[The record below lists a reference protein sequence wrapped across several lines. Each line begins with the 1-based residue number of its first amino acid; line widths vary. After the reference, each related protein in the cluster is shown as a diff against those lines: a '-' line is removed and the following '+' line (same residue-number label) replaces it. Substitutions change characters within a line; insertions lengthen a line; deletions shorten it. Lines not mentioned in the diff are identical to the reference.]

1 MSGGPEAAQTADRA
15 KGNEFLS
22 ATGFPPPD
30 GAETIWLNNA
40 GHDVRL
46 VFAPAPTGADKPRG
60 AVLLCTGYNEYIE
73 KYFETARDLQARG
86 FAVGVLDWPG
96 QGGSQRLIDK
106 PRVGYVRT
114 FDTCV
119 AAQKL
124 ALEAVKARAAGPY
137 IVMAHSMGGAITLES
152 LRQKAIDPVFAFLCA
167 PMLGLRVGFGAR
179 AAMRIMRTIGMSKAA
194 LGSESRNNTF
204 ETNIFTHDERRWS
217 MNKEMQE
224 QKPDYL
230 LRAPTVAWVNAALD
244 LYERWRK
251 PRAFADVT
259 TPVLIASAGGESLVS
274 NQAQARVA
282 KAVGENAKLVTIPEA
297 RHEILMEAD
306 RIRDLLWKEFDAMCA
321 EYGV

>member
-1 MSGGPEAAQTADRA
+1 MSGGPGAAHGTESA
-15 KGNEFLS
+15 KGDEFLS
-22 ATGFPPPD
+22 AAGFPPPE
-30 GAETIWLNNA
+30 GAATVWLKNG
-40 GHDVRL
+40 GHDVRM
-46 VFAPAPTGADKPRG
+46 VYAPAPSGADKPRG

-106 PRVGYVRT
+106 PRLGYVRT

-124 ALEAVKARAAGPY
+124 ALEAIKARASGPHVV
-137 IVMAHSMGGAITLES
+137 IAHSMGGAITLES

-179 AAMRIMRTIGMSKAA
+179 LAVRIARVFGMSKAA
-194 LGSESRNNTF
+194 LASESRNDTF
-204 ETNIFTHDERRWS
+204 ETNIFTHDERRWR
-217 MNKEMQE
+217 MNKEMQA

-230 LRAPTVAWVNAALD
+230 LRAPTVGWVNAALD

-251 PRAFADVT
+251 PGAFRNLE
-259 TPVLIASAGGESLVS
+259 TPVLIASAGGEALVS
-274 NQAQARVA
+274 NPAQARVA
-282 KAVGENAKLVTIPEA
+282 RAVGENAKLVTIPEA

-306 RIRDLLWKEFDAMCA
+306 NIRNLLWKEFDAMCA
-321 EYGV
+321 AHGV